1 MRRLFSYIW
10 VTVLLSASLT
20 SIAQDT
26 EIIQPPEV
34 VQMGNGILSSIDW
47 RPDGEQLAVGSNQ
60 SIWLL
65 SPELDQREQIEITNS
80 KVVRWSP
87 DNNSVAIGRWDGF
100 VEIRDVN
107 TWETILSFQVSSS
120 PVRDIRWSPTGHQVA
135 TLGTGET
142 SIVIWASLSG
152 EQLYSLSDDAHGEA
166 TSFDWSPDGDR
177 LVVGYRQGLVRIW
190 DIASQQTRV
199 EFTQHPIFVA
209 SVVWQPDGNLIAS
222 SGVEGGSSGTSANTA
237 ILIWNAD
244 TGEIIHSFRTE
255 QWWNTS
261 PIAWSPDG
269 DFLAGTSQAGSN
281 ISAFEFS
288 TAILVWDVST
298 GNLINEWNILE
309 DNQIVELFW
318 QPNGDFLSYRKS
330 LRRQN
335 QLVNICG
342 DELIG
347 TINVFNGDGHTFR
360 LEGHTTEI
368 DAIEW
373 SPNNQWLASGS
384 ADKTIRLWDTS
395 TGEEIVVL
403 EGHQCRVQ
411 ALNWSPDND
420 LLASYGTD
428 DTVRVWNVA
437 DGENLLSDEFTIGF
451 VGSLSQTLAWSPQAD
466 YLAAASNQGTV
477 RVWDLSSRTTTYDIQ
492 IPLSDPSIGFAVLS
506 WTLDDPKLAIAQL
519 PSTEVEIWN
528 VSESNPTLIR
538 TLTGFTGDVY
548 TAAWSP
554 DGSRLAVYSSDS
566 KITIWNT
573 ETGEIVHILENT
585 SSYIPQIMWNL
596 TGDKLLVNQNVYDVD
611 DGVFLATIGVQG
623 IHLRWSPN
631 GRSLAG
637 VTSGN
642 VIKIWDISGLLE

>member
-10 VTVLLSASLT
+10 VTVLLIASLT
-20 SIAQDT
+20 AIAQDT

-47 RPDGEQLAVGSNQ
+47 RPDGELLAVGSNQ

-65 SPELDQREQIEITNS
+65 SPELGQREQLEITNS
-80 KVVRWSP
+80 KVIRWSP
-87 DNNSVAIGRWDGF
+87 DGNSVAIGRWDGYL
-100 VEIRDVN
+100 EIRDVN
-107 TWETILSFQVSSS
+107 TWETILSFQVSSN
-120 PVRDIRWSPTGHQVA
+120 PIRDIRWSPTRNQVA
-135 TLGTGET
+135 TVGMGET
-142 SIVIWASLSG
+142 SIVIWDALSG
-152 EQLYSLSDDAHGEA
+152 EQLYNLSDDTRGDV
-166 TSFDWSPDGDR
+166 TSFDWSPIGDR
-177 LVVGYRQGLVRIW
+177 LVAGYREGLVRVW
-190 DIASQQTRV
+190 DIAAQQTHL
-199 EFTQHPIFVA
+199 EFTQHPVFVA
-209 SVVWQPDGNLIAS
+209 SVAWQPDGNLIAS
-222 SGVEGGSSGTSANTA
+222 SGVEDGSSGTSANTA

-244 TGEIIHSFRTE
+244 TGETIHSFRTE

-269 DFLAGTSQAGSN
+269 DFLAGTSQSGSS
-281 ISAFEFS
+281 ISVFEFS
-288 TAILVWDVST
+288 TAIRVWDVST
-298 GNLINEWNILE
+298 GSLINEWDILE
-309 DNQIVELFW
+309 DNQIAELFW

-335 QLVNICG
+335 QLVHVCG

-347 TINVFNGDGHTFR
+347 TINVLNGDGHTFR

-373 SPNNQWLASGS
+373 SPDSQRLATGG

-395 TGEEIVVL
+395 IGEEIAVL

-411 ALNWSPDND
+411 VLSWSSDDD

-428 DTVRVWNVA
+428 DTVRIWNVS

-451 VGSLSQTLAWSPQAD
+451 TGFLHQTLVWSPQAD
-466 YLAAASNQGTV
+466 YLAAANSQGIV
-477 RVWDLSSRTTTYDIQ
+477 RVWDLSSRTTAYDIQ

-506 WTLDDPKLAIAQL
+506 WTLDEPKLAVAQL
-519 PSTEVEIWN
+519 PGTEVEIWSL
-528 VSESNPTLIR
+528 SENPTLLR

-548 TAAWSP
+548 AAAWSP
-554 DGSRLAVYSSDS
+554 DGSRLAVYSSDN
-566 KITIWNT
+566 KIWIWNA
-573 ETGEIVHILENT
+573 ETGEVVHILEIT
-585 SSYIPQIMWNL
+585 SSYIPQIMWDV
-596 TGDKLLVNQNVYDVD
+596 TGDRLLVNQNVYDVD
-611 DGVFLATIGVQG
+611 DGVFLATMGVQG
-623 IHLRWSPN
+623 VHLRWSPN